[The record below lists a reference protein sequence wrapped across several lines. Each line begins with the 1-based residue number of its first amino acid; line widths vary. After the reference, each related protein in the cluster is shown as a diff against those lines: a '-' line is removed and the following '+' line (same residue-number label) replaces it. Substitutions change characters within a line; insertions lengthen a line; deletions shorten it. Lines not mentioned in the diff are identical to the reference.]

1 MSVTKSALQGILQPF
16 FIFIRFLFVKTDRLG
31 YLGRKKEMDE
41 TINDI
46 WHIFSDGTKAD
57 IPFDTVE
64 DKVFGWN
71 SVAICAEIAGVRVW
85 VVTVNDTHFHSLVK
99 GTQERAERC
108 RSLLQQRLQRR
119 FPEENVHV
127 ACRAVDIREKV
138 MSRFM
143 YAYRNCLDFYRKLP
157 GEYPWGCGHLYFSEH
172 RYFFKGHRIGSLSW
186 RERIRLFRTK
196 HPLPPEWQMDE
207 NGRILPECFVEYEA
221 VERFF
226 RSPRAFIA
234 FLYVRKE
241 DETAIKQEI
250 YQDYLES
257 RSIQELRKAGNRYSI
272 NYCGKTLVNAPLKIR
287 LKVAARMLSERLSGR
302 SASLAKALFLRIEDL
317 KFLV

>member
-1 MSVTKSALQGILQPF
+1 M
-16 FIFIRFLFVKTDRLG
+16 
-31 YLGRKKEMDE
+31 
-41 TINDI
+41 
-46 WHIFSDGTKAD
+46 
-57 IPFDTVE
+57 
-64 DKVFGWN
+64 
-71 SVAICAEIAGVRVW
+71 
-85 VVTVNDTHFHSLVK
+85 
-99 GTQERAERC
+99 
-108 RSLLQQRLQRR
+108 
-119 FPEENVHV
+119 
-127 ACRAVDIREKV
+127 
-138 MSRFM
+138 
-143 YAYRNCLDFYRKLP
+143 DFYRKLP

-172 RYFFKGHRIGSLSW
+172 RYFFKGRRIGSLSW

-207 NGRILPECFVEYEA
+207 NGRILPECFVEYET

-241 DETAIKQEI
+241 DEAAQKQEI

-272 NYCGKTLVNAPLKIR
+272 SYCGKTLVNAPFEIR

-302 SASLAKALFLRIEDL
+302 TASLAKALFLKIEDL